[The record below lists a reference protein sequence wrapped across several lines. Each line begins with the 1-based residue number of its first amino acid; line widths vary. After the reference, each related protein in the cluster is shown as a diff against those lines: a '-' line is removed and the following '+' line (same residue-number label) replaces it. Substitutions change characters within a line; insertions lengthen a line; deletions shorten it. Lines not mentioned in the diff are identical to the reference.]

1 VLAGFGFGRLVLA
14 LAVGAV
20 TLLAVAA
27 QSASDGPDVAGP
39 DNAGPDIAAYW
50 RLPLASQGEPPK
62 PWSPLEQSLS
72 PSDCGQ
78 CHVEQY
84 RYWRQSRHAHAF
96 SPGVV
101 GQLLTFD
108 AAATAA
114 CMQCHAPLAEQR
126 AAFEAARATGEGDV
140 RERAGLA
147 AYGNSCGS
155 CHLRQYH
162 RFGPP
167 QRVTGAIGPSEGS
180 SELSAPHGGVL
191 RTPMFEKSE
200 FCSACHQFPAKFAV
214 NGKPLQ
220 NTYLEWEASPQ
231 AARGE
236 TCQSCHMPDRR
247 HAWRGIHDPAMVA
260 AGLTARSSVN
270 ERGARLEITN
280 TGTGHAFPTYA
291 VPRVFLRAV
300 ALDGDGRPRPETL
313 RSYLIARD
321 IRAES
326 GQWVEISDSRLS
338 PGQSA
343 AVEIDW
349 NGSDRARVWVEVIP
363 DYHYETI
370 AYPKLLKSLPPGGDA
385 AQLIAQA
392 EREAAARHF
401 NLFETELHRP

>member
-1 VLAGFGFGRLVLA
+1 LALALGA
-14 LAVGAV
+14 LAVGAAGLV
-20 TLLAVAA
+20 ALAA
-27 QSASDGPDVAGP
+27 QSASDDLNEGLDV
-39 DNAGPDIAAYW
+39 AAYW

-62 PWSPLEQSLS
+62 LWPIQEQSLA

-78 CHVEQY
+78 CHAEQY
-84 RYWRQSRHAHAF
+84 ESWRQSRHAQAF

-108 AAATAA
+108 AAATGQ

-126 AAFEAARATGEGDV
+126 AAFEAARAAGVGHQRD
-140 RERAGLA
+140 RQGLA
-147 AYGNSCGS
+147 AAGNACGG
-155 CHLRQYH
+155 CHLRQYR

-167 QRVTGAIGPSEGS
+167 QRGTGAVGP

-191 RTPMFEKSE
+191 RTPMFETSE
-200 FCSACHQFPAKFAV
+200 FCGVCHQFPAARAV
-214 NGKPLQ
+214 NGKPLE
-220 NTYLEWEASPQ
+220 NTYVEWKASPQ

-236 TCQSCHMPDRR
+236 TCQSCHMPDRQ

-260 AGLTARSSVN
+260 AGLTVRSLVN
-270 ERGARLEITN
+270 DRGARLEITN
-280 TGTGHAFPTYA
+280 TGTGHAFPTYT

-300 ALDGDGRPRPETL
+300 ALDVEGRPRPETL
-313 RSYLIARD
+313 TSYLIAREV
-321 IRAES
+321 RARS

-338 PGQSA
+338 PGESA

-349 NGSDRARVWVEVIP
+349 NGSDRGRAWMEVIP

-370 AYPKLLKSLPPGGDA
+370 VFPALLNSLPPGGDA
-385 AQLIAQA
+385 AARIAQA